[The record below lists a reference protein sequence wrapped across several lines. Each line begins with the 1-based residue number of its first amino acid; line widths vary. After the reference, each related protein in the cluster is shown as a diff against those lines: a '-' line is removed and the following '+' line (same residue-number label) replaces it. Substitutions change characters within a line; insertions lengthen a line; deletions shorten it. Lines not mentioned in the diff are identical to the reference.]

1 MGEKCIIYISST
13 NYKLVSAGTEKFM
26 GGVIDSFKEK
36 NVHALQFFPLVNI
49 NNRFER
55 IGVERN
61 YIGVN
66 YDGVFV
72 GTYLLEDMASATRY
86 LAEKYNLVYDRVII
100 NQLHSW
106 NLIKLTE
113 KFDDLGLP
121 IILIVHDY
129 MMVCPYMMSQDS
141 DALKCGNFIDR
152 PSASHCGECKY
163 KKIGRKHFEEMNA
176 FFINNNEKICRVI
189 FPSCSAEKNWLN
201 VFPSLAEKSIVR
213 PHLKYDIL
221 NEEKK
226 WNKTIRIGYLGF
238 ISDIKGYSEW
248 LQLMRKLD
256 KRKFD
261 FYYFGGTVD
270 QAEKDGANGVMVDF
284 NSPEMPGMVEQ
295 LKKKKIDIAF
305 LWSNCQETYSYT
317 YYEAFEAGC
326 WIATSLHSGNITDQV
341 LKNKNGKAFKNLNDC
356 IQFLSNLQEESHVTR
371 IVNVKTNNS
380 LTEFEP
386 IEINISKIVCNKSKK
401 PKYILSFLYSC
412 LRRTK

>member
-152 PSASHCGECKY
+152 PRACLKN
-163 KKIGRKHFEEMNA
+163 IL
-176 FFINNNEKICRVI
+176 
-189 FPSCSAEKNWLN
+189 SCS
-201 VFPSLAEKSIVR
+201 F
-213 PHLKYDIL
+213 
-221 NEEKK
+221 
-226 WNKTIRIGYLGF
+226 
-238 ISDIKGYSEW
+238 
-248 LQLMRKLD
+248 
-256 KRKFD
+256 
-261 FYYFGGTVD
+261 
-270 QAEKDGANGVMVDF
+270 
-284 NSPEMPGMVEQ
+284 
-295 LKKKKIDIAF
+295 
-305 LWSNCQETYSYT
+305 
-317 YYEAFEAGC
+317 
-326 WIATSLHSGNITDQV
+326 
-341 LKNKNGKAFKNLNDC
+341 
-356 IQFLSNLQEESHVTR
+356 
-371 IVNVKTNNS
+371 
-380 LTEFEP
+380 
-386 IEINISKIVCNKSKK
+386 
-401 PKYILSFLYSC
+401 
-412 LRRTK
+412 